1 MSNVLV
7 DRRRVVAPMLATSS
21 PPFDHPE
28 YIFETKWDGVRAL
41 LAKQNGEVRI
51 WGRHLQDYTDRYP
64 ELQSL
69 PFPDGT
75 ILDGELVSVP
85 NGRPDFHALMAR
97 HRSRPGRLAVPVQYV
112 VFDLLALG
120 KNSLLKVP
128 LRERRVV
135 SAGGEL

>member
-1 MSNVLV
+1 MSKLV
-7 DRRRVVAPMLATSS
+7 AERRTLVAPMLATSS

-41 LAKQNGEVRI
+41 MARQNGKVRI

-64 ELQSL
+64 ELHTL

-75 ILDGELVSVP
+75 ILDGELVAVP

-97 HRSRPGRLAVPVQYV
+97 HRSRPGRLALPVQYV
-112 VFDLLALG
+112 AFDVLTLG
-120 KNSLLKVP
+120 NNSLLRAP
-128 LRERRVV
+128 LRERR
-135 SAGGEL
+135 ALL